1 MTILLL
7 AEGFEEIE
15 AVTPLDMLRRA
26 GIEVLTIGIG
36 SGKITGA
43 HGISLEADMTIDEY
57 NSVPENVII
66 PGGMPGASNISS
78 NEKACELIKTVN
90 KNKGLVAAICAA
102 PAVVLAPL
110 GILDGK
116 KATCYPGYESHF
128 NRTDFTEDRVVHD
141 GNIITSRAAG
151 TAAEF
156 SLAIVE
162 YIKGKEA
169 ADILKDRTL
178 F

>member
-15 AVTPLDMLRRA
+15 AVTAADLLRRA
-26 GIEVLTIGIG
+26 GIELLTLGIG
-36 SGKITGA
+36 SKQIKGA
-43 HGISLEADMTIDEY
+43 HNIIISADMSIDELDY
-57 NSVPENVII
+57 VPDNVII
-66 PGGMPGASNISS
+66 PGGMPGSSNIASD
-78 NEKACELIKTVN
+78 EKACELIKSVDR
-90 KNKGLVAAICAA
+90 KKGLVAAVCAA

-128 NRTDFTEDRVVHD
+128 NDTEFTGDNVAVD
-141 GNIITSRAAG
+141 KNIITSRAAG

-162 YIKGKEA
+162 YLKGKEA
-169 ADILKDRTL
+169 ADILKSRTL
-178 F
+178 Y